1 MQVKKIFSFLFV
13 ILLSLNLSITSF
25 AAALPEEGY
34 TINFPYEYPVS
45 PDDPEWY
52 NFTNNDDMV
61 AACQIPDTMLC
72 KMTTEA
78 LLESVLNYPMQ
89 MDIFMH
95 GSLNKGLL
103 AVSEYFNGLAEL
115 LNRRDLQNVL
125 ETKMSIEQLDEHNST
140 DYDSYKREK
149 IMTALYTFNLDVSNP
164 SPNSTP
170 DYVFTPRGSV
180 VPVKKDCTWHDILEI
195 DDPNFRDEV
204 IAELEAEFP
213 RATRISDA
221 SPKYN
226 CHSYAWYSQSTS
238 NPYWMENPYKYIE
251 DGSYIRTGSVRVG
264 DCVLY
269 GAIDAPEHSAYV
281 VSTAILVR
289 SKWDWK
295 GVYEHAPNYGPYKK
309 STSFWTLA

>member
-1 MQVKKIFSFLFV
+1 MRI
-13 ILLSLNLSITSF
+13 
-25 AAALPEEGY
+25 
-34 TINFPYEYPVS
+34 
-45 PDDPEWY
+45 
-52 NFTNNDDMV
+52 V
-61 AACQIPDTMLC
+61 A
-72 KMTTEA
+72 
-78 LLESVLNYPMQ
+78 
-89 MDIFMH
+89 
-95 GSLNKGLL
+95 
-103 AVSEYFNGLAEL
+103 
-115 LNRRDLQNVL
+115 
-125 ETKMSIEQLDEHNST
+125 
-140 DYDSYKREK
+140 
-149 IMTALYTFNLDVSNP
+149 
-164 SPNSTP
+164 
-170 DYVFTPRGSV
+170 V
-180 VPVKKDCTWHDILEI
+180 VRYC
-195 DDPNFRDEV
+195 
-204 IAELEAEFP
+204 P

-281 VSTAILVR
+281 VSSAILVR